1 MRAYII
7 KMPVYNKSKYI
18 LNGSYLERE
27 ERPNTLPSDL
37 LTYDLHHTMHIIFD
51 DYRFEKKDGT
61 FIEKVI
67 ITSDTIWF
75 YYNNNT
81 ERNMMINTL
90 QERRDIYLTPCFERD
105 LFNENDPQ
113 NDITYID
120 AINEDTFLI
129 YLFILFVCCCVA
141 KQTPQNIYPLLN
153 YYSYELLD
161 QLCGREMIDY
171 LYQEDAFVDESYIEI
186 LDSLNKDNPIHVY
199 VDQVQKLPA
208 YRLEECEGKFTVH
221 NCAQIFYEKLAE
233 RIAESGYTSG
243 YLRMESFLNWSIN
256 ELYYLTKNQN
266 IQVIDNCCSIKDFI
280 VENKYHIS
288 ASMYDN
294 NGIYHISYVIES
306 DSFIEHPEVILK
318 EDENIKHTFVFIFAD
333 TNKLTL
339 EYISYQKN
347 LKVNVA
353 YNELLKTYEALNYIL
368 STSQIIEDKDEEE
381 DFSYLNWETWSS
393 SQLDDY
399 YGGSYEDE

>member
-7 KMPVYNKSKYI
+7 KTPVYDESKYI
-18 LNGSYLERE
+18 LNGSWLESE

-37 LTYDLHHTMHIIFD
+37 LTYDLHHTMYTLFCDHKSWI
-51 DYRFEKKDGT
+51 KDGS

-67 ITSDTIWF
+67 VTSDTIWF
-75 YYNNNT
+75 YYNNT

-90 QERRDIYLTPCFERD
+90 KERRDIYLTPCFELD
-105 LFNENDPQ
+105 LFNENDSK

-129 YLFILFVCCCVA
+129 YLFILFVCCCID
-141 KQTPQNIYPLLN
+141 KQTQQHSYALLN
-153 YYSYELLD
+153 YYSYELLE
-161 QLCGREMIDY
+161 QLCGRKMIDY
-171 LYQEDAFVDESYIEI
+171 TYMQDAFVNESYIEI

-208 YRLEECEGKFTVH
+208 YRLEECEGKFTIH
-221 NCAQIFYEKLAE
+221 NCAQVFYEKLAE
-233 RIAESGYTSG
+233 RIAESGNTPG
-243 YLRMESFLNWSIN
+243 YLRDESWLKPSIN

-266 IQVIDNCCSIKDFI
+266 IQVIDDCCSIKDFI
-280 VENKYHIS
+280 VKNKYHIS
-288 ASMYDN
+288 ATMYDN

-318 EDENIKHTFVFIFAD
+318 EDENVKHTFVFIFAD

-353 YNELLKTYEALNYIL
+353 YKELIKTYETLNYIL
-368 STSQIIEDKDEEE
+368 STSQIIKDEEE
-381 DFSYLNWETWSS
+381 DLSYLNCETWSS
-393 SQLDDY
+393 SQLDNY
-399 YGGSYEDE
+399 YGGSYEDD